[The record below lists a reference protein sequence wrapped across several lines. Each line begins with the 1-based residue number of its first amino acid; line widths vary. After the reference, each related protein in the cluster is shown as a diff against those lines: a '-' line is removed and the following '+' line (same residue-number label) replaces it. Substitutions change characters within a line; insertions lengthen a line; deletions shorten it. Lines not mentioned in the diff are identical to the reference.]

1 MVDPVPYA
9 APREAIVTLY
19 YEFGF
24 DVEIV
29 GAFAFPFENSFGA
42 YEITL
47 VDGTYAHTFFEADG
61 GFYENFYGVLANYL
75 NDPSALSPAAFD
87 VSWSRETGYTITSS
101 DPFEVNFSAAS
112 DADAGARAAA
122 LLGFSG
128 DLSGSN
134 TYSSD
139 VRPSYFIV
147 PAIGARTKPSDEK
160 EPPGVTSEG
169 VTDSGGTCQRSRRS
183 SEIHDDWEQA
193 GEDMRDVSGGA
204 FEAGTPVYR
213 RQATAAV
220 PWTYQHAWAHHKKGF
235 DPFIAADDD
244 LGETVHRMRAEGCSF
259 KPARIA
265 GVDVD
270 VWSIPFRTR
279 QIGRLS

>member
-1 MVDPVPYA
+1 VS
-9 APREAIVTLY
+9 LY

-24 DVEIV
+24 DVAIV
-29 GAFAFPFENSFGA
+29 GAFAFPFENGFGA
-42 YEITL
+42 YEATVI
-47 VDGTYAHTFFEADG
+47 DGTYAHTFCEDVDG
-61 GFYENFYGVLANYL
+61 ASYQQIAGVLTSLL
-75 NDPSALSPAAFD
+75 NDPGPLSPAAFD
-87 VSWSRETGYTITSS
+87 VAWSRETGYTITSS
-101 DPFEVNFSAAS
+101 DAFEVNFSAAS

-128 DLSGSN
+128 DLTGASSY
-134 TYSSD
+134 TSD
-139 VRPSYFIV
+139 VRPIYFIV
-147 PAIGARTKPSDEK
+147 PAVGARTKPSDEK
-160 EPPGVTSEG
+160 EPPGVVSEA
-169 VTDSGGTCQRSRRS
+169 VTDGGGTCQRARFTL
-183 SEIHDDWEQA
+183 ETHDDWDQA
-193 GEDMRDVSGGA
+193 GEDMREVSGGA

-259 KPARIA
+259 KPARMA